1 MRMAFVGGFGV
12 GSTRQSEFN
21 GGNVCARSGF
31 HGAQIV
37 ANAPAPRARV
47 NMEVAVNLEDGENI
61 EQALRRFKREVL
73 RSGHLMEI
81 RRRKNFET
89 STERRI
95 RKEAMSKKRQRI
107 ARNARDR

>member
-1 MRMAFVGGFGV
+1 
-12 GSTRQSEFN
+12 
-21 GGNVCARSGF
+21 
-31 HGAQIV
+31 
-37 ANAPAPRARV
+37 
-47 NMEVAVNLEDGENI
+47 MEVAVNLEDGENI

-89 STERRI
+89 STEKRI